1 MHQFTLPGQNGH
13 FDKLRLGKWLNFLSK
28 HSQYCP
34 IKICK
39 HFLTLVVAYIDS
51 FYNQTIVFKKTNFS
65 KSNI

>member
-1 MHQFTLPGQNGH
+1 MHQFTLTGQNGH

-34 IKICK
+34 KICK
-39 HFLTLVVAYIDS
+39 HFQTLVVAYIDS
-51 FYNQTIVFKKTNFS
+51 VYNQTIVFEKKPFS

>member
-1 MHQFTLPGQNGH
+1 MAIYGQFG
-13 FDKLRLGKWLNFLSK
+13 KLRLGKWLNFLSK

-39 HFLTLVVAYIDS
+39 HFQTLVVAYIDS
-51 FYNQTIVFKKTNFS
+51 VYNQTIVFEKNQNNFS